1 IAARLAEGWQ
11 LSGILD
17 ISSGIPFNVI
27 VEGDPD
33 RDGSDDSDNAARP
46 NLVGDPFHG
55 VCSNGFKVGTPSCW
69 FNPNAFAFPLI
80 GLRGNLSRNFLTGP
94 GLATYDLALRKQTRI
109 TERVQMEF
117 RAEAFNVFNH
127 ANLNPPINSDN
138 GERIFSADGSRDQT
152 AGVI

>member
-1 IAARLAEGWQ
+1 GLAVGVIKRASQGVTFQSSYTWSRCIDTRSGAAGRQEQEFGQSRTFDPFHPSLDRARCDFDVKHNFVFNHSIELPFGPQKRFGSSLSGIAARLAEGWQ

-55 VCSNGFKVGTPSCW
+55 VCSNGFKVGT
-69 FNPNAFAFPLI
+69 
-80 GLRGNLSRNFLTGP
+80 
-94 GLATYDLALRKQTRI
+94 
-109 TERVQMEF
+109 
-117 RAEAFNVFNH
+117 
-127 ANLNPPINSDN
+127 
-138 GERIFSADGSRDQT
+138 
-152 AGVI
+152 